1 MFKRILLAVVAIIVI
16 AVGAVL
22 ILASRQPD
30 EFRIERSVTVNAP
43 AEKIAPHISDFH
55 QWGAWSPWEHLDPD
69 MQRSFTGAT
78 AGKGSIYE
86 WSGNSDVGQG
96 RMELLDIVPDK
107 ISIKL
112 DFYKPMEASNTAEF
126 TLQPNGDATD
136 VTWAMYGPMPFISKV
151 MCVFFDMDKMVGPDF
166 ERGLAGLKQ
175 VSEQ

>member
-1 MFKRILLAVVAIIVI
+1 MLKRILLGLVAIIVI
-16 AVGAVL
+16 ATVTVL
-22 ILASRQPD
+22 VLASRQPD

-43 AEKIAPHISDFH
+43 AEKIVPHIADFH
-55 QWGAWSPWEHLDPD
+55 QWSAWSPWEHLDPA
-69 MQRSFTGAT
+69 MQRSFTGAP

-96 RMELLDIVPDK
+96 RMEILDVAPDK

-112 DFYKPMEASNTAEF
+112 DFYKPMEATNIAEF
-126 TLQPNGDATD
+126 ALQPKGDTTE

-151 MCVFFDMDKMVGPDF
+151 MCVFFDLDKMVGPDF